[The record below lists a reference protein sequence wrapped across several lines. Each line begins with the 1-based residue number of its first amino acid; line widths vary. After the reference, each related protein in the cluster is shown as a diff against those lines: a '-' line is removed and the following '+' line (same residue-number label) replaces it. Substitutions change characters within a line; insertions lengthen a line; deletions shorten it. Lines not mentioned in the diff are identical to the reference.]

1 MVYLSVY
8 HKKESEKKLSYVFI
22 EGYRPLYTDKKFLSA
37 CLNIE
42 QNMIS
47 KLASS
52 EGWGRSH
59 GGIDPGRQ
67 QFGHTT
73 ILPEWFADANG
84 DVLDRRHVPA
94 TWGTNSFRQL
104 FTGISPT
111 VAAIPGWKTILQGGK
126 SDEIGNMPN
135 KVALGL
141 VGFAITSKV
150 NPITKLKLQI
160 GTEKGMII
168 DIEQMK
174 AFNKPSM
181 VFEKGWEVFEQDPF
195 ELRGFF
201 EASGYVRVVPL
212 GPGFYKEKSVVIR
225 E

>member
-1 MVYLSVY
+1 M
-8 HKKESEKKLSYVFI
+8 SYVFI
-22 EGYRPLYTDKKFLSA
+22 EGNRPLYTDKKFLTA
-37 CLNIE
+37 CFDIE
-42 QNMIS
+42 QNMIT
-47 KLASS
+47 KLEST
-52 EGWGRSH
+52 EQWGRKH
-59 GGIDPGRQ
+59 GGIDPPREM
-67 QFGHTT
+67 FGHTT
-73 ILPEWFADANG
+73 ILPEWFADAND
-84 DVLDRRHVPA
+84 DVLDRHHLPA

-104 FTGISPT
+104 FTSTSPS
-111 VAAIPGWKTILQGGK
+111 AEAIPGWKTILKGGK
-126 SDEIGNMPN
+126 ADEIGNLPD

-141 VGFAITSKV
+141 IGFAITSKI

-160 GTEKGMII
+160 GTEKGMVI

-181 VFEKGWEVFEQDPF
+181 VFEKGWEVYEQDPF

-201 EASGYVRVVPL
+201 EASGYVRIVPL